1 MASRTTDSLFSTL
14 PPGASASFRGLH
26 EPRNDNAAQC
36 RRYVESLWDQFRPY
50 ADEHFVQDFPSHTH
64 QRFWEMYV
72 GVTLLEA
79 GHDIQAPKP
88 GPNFGFTLR
97 GHRIWIE
104 AVAATPGEPGRP
116 DSIPPLDPRAEM
128 TARAEYV
135 PQDKIVLRCTSAIS
149 AKYPTQYRRHVEKR
163 IVSPADC
170 YVVAVNHS
178 DVYHYAEV
186 GEPPYILRA
195 VLGLGSHFVTIDRGT
210 GELTGQGV
218 QYRGSI
224 PKATGAEVE
233 TRLFLSSESAPVSA
247 VIGSVTNIGTP
258 VHLSQHQMGQDFR
271 LVHNPLAANALP
283 SGLLARGEEVRVAL
297 RENEFEVSGHQIS

>member
-1 MASRTTDSLFSTL
+1 MASRTTSLFSTL
-14 PPGASASFRGLH
+14 PPRASPSYKGLH
-26 EPRNDNAAQC
+26 ESRHDNAAQC
-36 RRYVESLWDQFRPY
+36 RGYVESLWDRFRAY
-50 ADEHFVQDFPSHTH
+50 ADEHFVQDFASHTH

-79 GHDIQAPKP
+79 GHAIHAPKP
-88 GPNFGFTLR
+88 GPDFGFRLDGR
-97 GHRIWIE
+97 QIWLE

-116 DSIPPLDPRAEM
+116 DSIPPLDLRVGM
-128 TARAEYV
+128 ARAEYV

-149 AKYPTQYRRHVEKR
+149 AKFPTQYRRHVEAG
-163 IVSPADC
+163 IVGPEDC

-178 DVYHYAEV
+178 EVYHYAEM

-195 VLGLGSHFVTIDRGT
+195 VLGLGSHFVTVDRDT

-224 PKATGAEVE
+224 PKATGASVE

-247 VIGSVTNIGTP
+247 VIGSVMSIGTP
-258 VHLSQHQMGQDFR
+258 VHLRQHRMGQDFR
-271 LVHNPLAANALP
+271 LVYNPFATNALP
-283 SGLLARGEEVRVAL
+283 TGLLIRGEEARVSL
-297 RENEFEVSGHQIS
+297 HENQFEISGRQIT